1 MATLEGGFSDIAEEA
16 GRLLKRVREERPRV
30 HVLTSPVAA
39 RRSADVLNAVGAIPS
54 MTARVRDVM
63 DFVRGARALVVNLGM
78 LDAGREVASRLA
90 AEHAARAGLPWVLD
104 PVKVE
109 QSGARAAFARELLDL
124 RPAVLRLNRTELA
137 RLAGA
142 DDAQHARALA
152 AARGTVVAA
161 TGPVDLVCDG
171 ARALW
176 LENGT
181 PLLEHL
187 TAAGCALSALVG
199 AFLAV
204 AGDPFVAAAS
214 ALLVYAIAAERAAEA
229 AGGPGT
235 LEGRLLD
242 LLWSIGPEEIRERA
256 RLRP

>member
-1 MATLEGGFSDIAEEA
+1 M
-16 GRLLKRVREERPRV
+16 

-54 MTARVRDVM
+54 MTARVRDVV

-78 LDAGREVASRLA
+78 LDPEREIASRLA
-90 AEHAARAGLPWVLD
+90 AEHAARLGLPWVLD

-109 QSGARAAFARELLDL
+109 HSGARAAFARELLAL
-124 RPAVLRLNRTELA
+124 RPSVLRLNRAELA
-137 RLAGA
+137 RLAG
-142 DDAQHARALA
+142 DGDRKTVRAFA
-152 AARGTVVAA
+152 AAHATVVAA

-171 ARALW
+171 KRTLRI
-176 LENGT
+176 ENGT
-181 PLLEHL
+181 PLLDHL

-204 AGDPFVAAAS
+204 ADDAFAAAAS
-214 ALLVYAIAAERAAEA
+214 ALLVYAVAAERAAQA

-242 LLWSIGPEEIRERA
+242 RLWSIDPEEIRERA
-256 RLRP
+256 RIRP